1 MSETKVDAGSQTLS
15 RGLTALELIGQ
26 APRPLSVS
34 ELSEKLGI
42 HRSMT
47 YRLVKTLE
55 QHGFISKTDSG
66 SLVLGM
72 RLASLARG
80 VSKNLQEAAAPE
92 LEALA
97 ESLGMT
103 AFLATFDGEQVV
115 TLTTAEPRHAPTTVA
130 KKPGT
135 RHEIDR
141 GAPGHVIRS
150 LLDPERYPLQRY
162 EYSQDEVLPGIAA
175 IAVPLV
181 IRGEQPSA
189 LSVIYLP
196 HEVDKEQI
204 AQELMAAATRINRA
218 TGGS

>member
-1 MSETKVDAGSQTLS
+1 MSEVKTDAGSQTLS

-26 APRPLSVS
+26 ASGPLSVS

-66 SLVLGM
+66 SLVLGI

-92 LEALA
+92 LEGLA

-103 AFLATFDGEQVV
+103 AFLATYDGEQVV
-115 TLTTAEPRHAPTTVA
+115 TLSSAEPRHAPTTVA

-135 RHEIDR
+135 RHPIER

-150 LLDPERYPLQRY
+150 LLDPENFPVQQF
-162 EYSQDEVLPGIAA
+162 EFSQDEVIPGIAA
-175 IAVPLV
+175 IAVPLIV
-181 IRGEQPSA
+181 RGEQPSA
-189 LSVIYLP
+189 LSVLYLP
-196 HEVDKEQI
+196 QEVDREQI
-204 AQELMAAATRINRA
+204 AQKLSAAASRIVLA
-218 TGGS
+218 VGG